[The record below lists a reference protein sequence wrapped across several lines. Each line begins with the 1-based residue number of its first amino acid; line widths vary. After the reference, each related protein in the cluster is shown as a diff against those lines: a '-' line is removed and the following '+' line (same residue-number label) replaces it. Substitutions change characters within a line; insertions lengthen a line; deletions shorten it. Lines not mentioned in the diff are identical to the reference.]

1 MLPALREIH
10 AKSLLSKSRIPGA
23 TYCVNPYV
31 GCSHACTYCYATFMK
46 RFTGHEEPWG
56 RFVDARINAPD
67 VLERQ
72 LRRARPGPVLL
83 SSVTDPYQ
91 PAEEQY
97 RLTRACLAALLR
109 RGFPVDILTKSP
121 LVLRDL
127 DLLRGAPNVS
137 VGLTVTTDQEAMREV
152 FEPGAP
158 PIRARIEA
166 LGELRR
172 QGVPTYAFVGPILPM
187 DPERL
192 GAALGPL
199 VDRVYVDVLNYP
211 GQVAGLYRRLGLGR
225 WLERDHAEG
234 IRARLVRALGVER
247 VIVC

>member
-1 MLPALREIH
+1 
-10 AKSLLSKSRIPGA
+10 
-23 TYCVNPYV
+23 
-31 GCSHACTYCYATFMK
+31 MK

-56 RFVDARINAPD
+56 SFVDARVNAPD

-91 PAEEQY
+91 PAEEHY
-97 RLTRACLAALLR
+97 RLTRACLGALLR
-109 RGFPVDILTKSP
+109 HGFPVDILTKSP

-137 VGLTVTTDQEAMREV
+137 VGLTVTTDREAVREA

-158 PIRARIEA
+158 PIRARLEA

-199 VDRVYVDVLNYP
+199 VDHVYVDLLNYP
-211 GQVAGLYRRLGLGR
+211 GQVAGLHRRLGLAR
-225 WLERDHAEG
+225 WLDRDFAAG
-234 IRARLVRALGVER
+234 IRERLRRALGPER
-247 VIVC
+247 VTVC